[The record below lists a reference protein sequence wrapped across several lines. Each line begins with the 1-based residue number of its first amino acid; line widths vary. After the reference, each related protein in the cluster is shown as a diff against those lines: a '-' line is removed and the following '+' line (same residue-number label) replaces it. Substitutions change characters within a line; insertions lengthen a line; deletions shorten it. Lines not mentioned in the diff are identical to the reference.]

1 MSLVDKFL
9 EEHSYTITD
18 AIKNYDLSLANF
30 VLRQY
35 WVEIRNNSMEM
46 EIEELKTCID
56 LHKKA
61 EILIEDIWE
70 TLARNKR
77 DYKIK

>member
-9 EEHSYTITD
+9 EEHSYTITG

-61 EILIEDIWE
+61 GILIEDIWE

>member
-9 EEHSYTITD
+9 EEHSYTITG

>member
-9 EEHSYTITD
+9 EEHSYTITG

-35 WVEIRNNSMEM
+35 WVEIRNNSMAM

-70 TLARNKR
+70 TIARNKR